1 MQELVTVIIPVY
13 NTERML
19 ERAAESA
26 LTQSYANIEIIIVDD
41 GSTDRSGEIADRLA
55 GEHANIRVYHTEEKG
70 VSAARNLGLSQAKGA
85 FLTFL
90 DADDA
95 LDEYLVEKLVA
106 VHNRTGADICGCMFS
121 GQDSR
126 KKADGSTHTQTG
138 REIIEKSILRD
149 HDTRVWSKLFTRE
162 SIGDHRFDEELT
174 IGEDTLFFLSLI
186 DRKTTYTLLDDR
198 LYLYTVNPEG
208 AMEKPFVPSYMDQ
221 LRCWEKVRADITKRF
236 PHLLEDNRTAAML
249 AAVQVISAV
258 LTASKIARLPRAQ
271 QDEYRDYFEQCR
283 DSAAHYRATREVERH
298 LPISYRGKAFLL
310 TGWPAA
316 FCCFYT
322 MLHGRKRHST

>member
-55 GEHANIRVYHTEEKG
+55 EEHANIRVYHTEEKG

-106 VHNRTGADICGCMFS
+106 VHHRTGADICGCMFS
-121 GQDSR
+121 GQNSR
-126 KKADGSTHTQTG
+126 KKADGGTHTQTG

-221 LRCWEKVRADITKRF
+221 LRCWEKVRADITERF

-298 LPISYRGKAFLL
+298 LPVSYRGKAFLL

-322 MLHGRKRHST
+322 MLRGRKRHST